1 MSKIEFS
8 VQVRLVSD
16 LTASK
21 AFYEKVLGCEVNDFW
36 AVRDEFAL
44 GFKLL
49 QANKPEDVKP
59 NTIGKDQPVA
69 WDTYAYVDTHSDL
82 DQLYEELKA
91 RGARFLQEP
100 VLTEADWGAWKE
112 FTIADPD
119 NYSIG
124 FGSGKKE

>member
-1 MSKIEFS
+1 MSKIEYS

-16 LTASK
+16 LAASK
-21 AFYEKVLGCEVNDFW
+21 DFYEKVLGCEVNDFW

-49 QANKPEDVKP
+49 QAVEPGDVQPNKK
-59 NTIGKDQPVA
+59 GKDQAAA
-69 WDTYAYVDTHSDL
+69 WDTYAYVDTHNDL

-91 RGARFLQEP
+91 KGAQFIQEP

-112 FTIADPD
+112 FSITDPD

-124 FGSGKKE
+124 FGSGKKD